1 MFTQPV
7 SVSSPAHLR
16 AYQGGFMSVLLLPE
30 QSNGNLAAI
39 ELTSAPGSEPP
50 RHIHTREDEVFHILE
65 GSVRFQIGDDV
76 VDAHPGQTVLAP
88 RNIAHQFQILTP
100 EAKMLIMLTPGDF
113 VNYFMEW
120 SEPIDEAPAVVTAP
134 QGPPPVELMALW
146 IKQLDERYGIAFV

>member
-1 MFTQPV
+1 MLTQPV

-16 AYQGGFMSVLLLPE
+16 AYQGGFISVLLLPE
-30 QSNGNLAAI
+30 QSNGTLAAI
-39 ELTSAPGSEPP
+39 EITSAPGSEPP
-50 RHIHTREDEVFHILE
+50 RHIHTREDEVFHILD
-65 GSVRFQIGDDV
+65 GSVRFQIGDYV

-134 QGPPPVELMALW
+134 QGPPPADLMALW